1 MANLTFR
8 FLAND
13 AGLKKGIKDS
23 KKQLSGL
30 DKATKK
36 ISGSMKAALGGLGL
50 GVGLASLVSGL
61 KEATKAA
68 VADQKSQAILA
79 DTLRNVTNASDEQ
92 IASVEARIKVMQN
105 ELAITDDELRPAYS
119 KLVGVLGD
127 TDSAMTALSLAADVS
142 AGTGKDLNTIAG
154 ALSKAFAG
162 NRGAID
168 KLVPGL
174 DKTKNVLE
182 ELSGRYSGLA
192 KTAAENDPFTKLTVI
207 FGELQEQ
214 LGTYLLPYLQ
224 AFTEYLTSE
233 EGQIYMQNLVTN
245 IGNFVI
251 GLANSVDWLTKN
263 FEWIKNIAL
272 MWAAVTVGIKAAQIA
287 MGVYSIATGTAT
299 IATANLGKVMKK
311 SGWLALA
318 LILGSLVADQVTA
331 EPDYGDLSIP
341 NIDQQLGSA
350 LTGRSESDP
359 LALLIK
365 QMNDLK
371 KVDTKPLGKIGKVVD
386 EVAKRMQ
393 KAAATIKDAG
403 QSFRDS
409 VDLAFGLNDSGNRF
423 STERFI
429 RQLTRAV
436 EAAKKLPGLLAKIR
450 AGKTTGSTDI
460 VNQLSTMEPIQ
471 AAAIAEG
478 LLSGGRLQ
486 EIGSL
491 RNQLTKAGMQTAL
504 AGGGANAYTINI
516 NKANIS
522 PTEIVNLIKQYERS
536 TGKKVLLG

>member
-1 MANLTFR
+1 MASNLVVK

-13 AGLKKGIKDS
+13 LDLKKGIKNS
-23 KKQLSGL
+23 KKQLTGL
-30 DKATKK
+30 EKATKK
-36 ISGSMKAALGGLGL
+36 IGNSMKAALGGLGL

-92 IASVEARIKVMQN
+92 IASVEARIKAMQS
-105 ELAITDDELRPAYS
+105 EVAIADDELRPAYS
-119 KLVGVLGD
+119 KLVGALGD
-127 TDSAMTALSLAADVS
+127 TDSAMTALSLATDVA

-174 DKTKNVLE
+174 DKTKNVVE

-224 AFTEYLTSE
+224 AFTAYLTSE

-245 IGNFVI
+245 IGNFVV
-251 GLANSVDWLTKN
+251 GLANSVDWLSKN

-318 LILGSLVADQVTA
+318 LMLGSLVADEVTA
-331 EPDYGDLSIP
+331 APDYGDLSLP
-341 NIDQQLGSA
+341 QMPLMAGPTTD
-350 LTGRSESDP
+350 SDP

-460 VNQLSTMEPIQ
+460 VNQLSAMEPIQ

-536 TGKKVLLG
+536 TGKRVLLG